1 MSRKEV
7 AYHESSLVVIHN
19 TERTTL
25 VPKDP
30 RGVKGHDSK
39 HFVRSIFSCTIS

>member
-1 MSRKEV
+1 MSDEQEV
-7 AYHESSLVVIHN
+7 AYHSSLVVIHN

-39 HFVRSIFSCTIS
+39 YFVRSIISCTIS